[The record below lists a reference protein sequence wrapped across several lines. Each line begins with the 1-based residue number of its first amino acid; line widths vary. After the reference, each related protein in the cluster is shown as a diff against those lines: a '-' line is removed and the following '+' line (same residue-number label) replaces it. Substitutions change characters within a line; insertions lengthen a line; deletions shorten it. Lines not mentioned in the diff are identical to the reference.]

1 MEIKAKLVDLLQRA
15 HEEERTFFTSLSDD
29 ECSAMGTPECW
40 SVKDVAAHLAE
51 WKARMGQRLIAAR
64 RNETPPTYDD
74 VDEANAEIFEQ
85 YRHQSW
91 NDVLKALERAHGEL
105 VEQTR
110 AMPEDDLVDAE
121 RFPWQDGRPLWR
133 SIVGSGYSHSV
144 QHLAQLY
151 VERGKRD
158 VATQIQ
164 ETAAELLAALDDSP
178 NWRGVTIYNLACHY
192 ALSGER
198 EKAIAKLGEALQLN
212 PDLTEWSKQDPDF
225 ASIREE
231 PTYRSLYVA

>member
-1 MEIKAKLVDLLQRA
+1 METKAKLVDLLQRA
-15 HEEERTFFTSLSDD
+15 REEERKFFASLSDD
-29 ECSAMGTPECW
+29 ERSAIGTPEHW

-51 WKARMGQRLIAAR
+51 WKARMGRRLIAAR

-91 NDVLKALERAHGEL
+91 ADVLKELERAHGEL
-105 VEQTR
+105 VEQTQ
-110 AMPEDDLVDAE
+110 AMLDSDLVDAE
-121 RFPWQDGRPLWR
+121 RFPWQEGRPLWR
-133 SIVGSGYSHSV
+133 SIVSSGYSHSV

-192 ALSGER
+192 ALSGQR

-225 ASIREE
+225 DSIREE
-231 PTYRSLYVA
+231 PAYRSLYVA

>member
-1 MEIKAKLVDLLQRA
+1 MDIKAKLVDLLQRA
-15 HEEERTFFTSLSDD
+15 REEEQAFFARLSDD
-29 ECSAMGTPECW
+29 ECSDSGTVECW
-40 SVKDVAAHLAE
+40 SVKDGVAHVAE
-51 WKARMGQRLIAAR
+51 WKARMGQRLVAAR

-85 YRHQSW
+85 YCHQSW
-91 NDVLKALERAHGEL
+91 ADVLKALERAHDEL
-105 VEQTR
+105 VEQTQ

-151 VERGKRD
+151 IERGERD
-158 VATQIQ
+158 YATQLQ
-164 ETAAELLAALDDSP
+164 ETAAELLASLDDSP
-178 NWRGVTIYNLACHY
+178 DWRGVTIYNLACHY

-198 EKAIAKLGEALQLN
+198 EKAVAKLGEALRLN
-212 PDLTEWSKQDPDF
+212 PDLIEWSKQDPDF

-231 PTYRSLYVA
+231 PAYRSLYVA

>member
-15 HEEERTFFTSLSDD
+15 HEEERTFFASLSDD

-51 WKARMGQRLIAAR
+51 WKAHMGRRLIAAR

-91 NDVLKALERAHGEL
+91 NDVLKALERAHSEL
-105 VEQTR
+105 VEQTQ
-110 AMPEDDLVDAE
+110 AMLDSDLVDAE
-121 RFPWQDGRPLWR
+121 RFPWQEGRPLWR
-133 SIVGSGYSHSV
+133 SIVGSGYSHPV

-151 VERGKRD
+151 IERGKRD

-164 ETAAELLAALDDSP
+164 ETAAELLASLDNSP

-192 ALSGER
+192 ALSGQR
-198 EKAIAKLGEALQLN
+198 EKAITKLGEALQLN

>member
-15 HEEERTFFTSLSDD
+15 HKEERKFFASLSDD

-51 WKARMGQRLIAAR
+51 WKARMGRRLVAAR

-91 NDVLKALERAHGEL
+91 ADVLKALERAHGEL
-105 VEQTR
+105 VEQTQ
-110 AMPEDDLVDAE
+110 AMLDSDLVDAE
-121 RFPWQDGRPLWR
+121 RFPWQEGWPLWR
-133 SIVGSGYSHSV
+133 SIVGSGYSHPV

-164 ETAAELLAALDDSP
+164 ETAAELLASLDDSP

-231 PTYRSLYVA
+231 PTYRSMYA

>member
-1 MEIKAKLVDLLQRA
+1 MEIKAKLFDLLQCA
-15 HEEERTFFTSLSDD
+15 YEEERTFFASLSDD
-29 ECSAMGTPECW
+29 ECSAIGTPECW
-40 SVKDVAAHLAE
+40 SVKDVVAHVAE
-51 WKARMGQRLIAAR
+51 WKARVGQRLAAAR
-64 RNETPPTYDD
+64 RNETPPKYDD
-74 VDEANAEIFEQ
+74 IDEANAEIFEQ
-85 YRHQSW
+85 YCNQSW
-91 NDVLKALERAHGEL
+91 DDVLEALERAHGEL

-110 AMPEDDLVDAE
+110 AMPESDLVDTE

-151 VERGKRD
+151 IERGQRD
-158 VATQIQ
+158 YATRIQ
-164 ETAAELLAALDDSP
+164 ETAAELLASLDDSP
-178 NWRGVTIYNLACHY
+178 DWQGVTIYNLACHY

-231 PTYRSLYVA
+231 PAYRSLYVA

>member
-15 HEEERTFFTSLSDD
+15 HEEERTFFASLSND

-40 SVKDVAAHLAE
+40 SVKDVVAHLAE
-51 WKARMGQRLIAAR
+51 WKARMGQRLAAAR
-64 RNETPPTYDD
+64 RNETPPKYDD
-74 VDEANAEIFEQ
+74 VDKANSEIFEQ
-85 YRHQSW
+85 YRHQPW

-110 AMPEDDLVDAE
+110 AMLEDDLVDAE
-121 RFPWQDGRPLWR
+121 RFPWQEGRPLWR
-133 SIVGSGYSHSV
+133 SIVGSGCSHPV

-151 VERGKRD
+151 LERGERD
-158 VATQIQ
+158 DATRIQ
-164 ETAAELLAALDDSP
+164 ETAAEWLASLDDSP
-178 NWRGVTIYNLACHY
+178 GWQGVTIYNLACHY
-192 ALSGER
+192 ALCGER

-212 PDLTEWSKQDPDF
+212 PDLVEWSKQDPDL

-231 PTYRSLYVA
+231 PAYRSLYVA

>member
-15 HEEERTFFTSLSDD
+15 HEEERKFFASLSDD
-29 ECSAMGTPECW
+29 ECSAIGTPECW
-40 SVKDVAAHLAE
+40 SVKDVVAHLAE
-51 WKARMGQRLIAAR
+51 WKERMGQRLVAAR
-64 RNETPPTYDD
+64 QNEIPPTYDD

-91 NDVLKALERAHGEL
+91 DDVLKALERAHSEL
-105 VEQTR
+105 VEQTQ
-110 AMPEDDLVDAE
+110 AMLESDLVDAE

-231 PTYRSLYVA
+231 PTYRSLYA

>member
-15 HEEERTFFTSLSDD
+15 REEERTFFASLSDD

-51 WKARMGQRLIAAR
+51 WKARMGRRLIAAR

-85 YRHQSW
+85 YRNQSW
-91 NDVLKALERAHGEL
+91 ADVLKELERAHSEL
-105 VEQTR
+105 VEQTQ

-121 RFPWQDGRPLWR
+121 RFPWQEGRPLWR
-133 SIVGSGYSHSV
+133 SIVGSGYSHCV

-164 ETAAELLAALDDSP
+164 ETAAELLASLDDSP

-231 PTYRSLYVA
+231 PAYRSLYVA